1 MIFFQNVSPMV
12 KKIVMLMT
20 LILVCSCSPKVWL
33 TSDSDVLLESDR
45 ATGKWSMIWTWKLS
59 KGRTVSDTI
68 PVRVEQEEKIFKVD
82 STAVE

>member
-1 MIFFQNVSPMV
+1 MV

-20 LILVCSCSPKVWL
+20 LVLVCSCSPKVWL

-59 KGRTVSDTI
+59 KGRTVTDTI
-68 PVRVEQEEKIFKVD
+68 PVRIEQQDVIFKVD
-82 STAVE
+82 STAVDKK

>member
-20 LILVCSCSPKVWL
+20 LILLCSCSPKVWL

-68 PVRVEQEEKIFKVD
+68 PVRVELQDVVFKVD
-82 STAVE
+82 STAVD

>member
-1 MIFFQNVSPMV
+1 MV

-20 LILVCSCSPKVWL
+20 LTGLLSCSPKVWL

-68 PVRVEQEEKIFKVD
+68 PIRVAQPDVVFKAD

>member
-68 PVRVEQEEKIFKVD
+68 PVRVELQDVVFKVD
-82 STAVE
+82 STAVD

>member
-1 MIFFQNVSPMV
+1 MV

-59 KGRTVSDTI
+59 KGRTVTDTI
-68 PVRVEQEEKIFKVD
+68 PVRIEPQDVVFKVD
-82 STAVE
+82 STAVDKK

>member
-1 MIFFQNVSPMV
+1 MV

-20 LILVCSCSPKVWL
+20 LTGLFSCSPKVWL

-45 ATGKWSMIWTWKLS
+45 ATGKWSMIWTWKLA
-59 KGRTVSDTI
+59 KGKTVSDTI
-68 PVRVEQEEKIFKVD
+68 PIRVEQTHVVFKAD